1 MKPTPKL
8 SLADLA
14 YEEFAT
20 RRANFRSGLRAGRVP
35 RDEAEAVMLRWA
47 AIARYF
53 GAQLPAELCDHD
65 GAQMAWIE
73 FYPPGE
79 RVDLLMSAMG
89 TELRR
94 AAEAAIRHY
103 QENPHKAALR
113 TRVTALIKLDSHLYY
128 RAGLPAL
135 QITGPLTP
143 ELDGPERRA
152 A

>member
-1 MKPTPKL
+1 MKPN
-8 SLADLA
+8 LADMA

-20 RRANFRSGLRAGRVP
+20 RRANFRSGLRAGMVP
-35 RDEAEAVMLRWA
+35 RDEAEAVMLHWA

-53 GAQLPAELCDHD
+53 GAQLPSELCDNE

-73 FYPPGE
+73 FYPPAA
-79 RVDLLMSAMG
+79 RVDQLMKEMG
-89 TELRR
+89 AELRR
-94 AAEAAIRHY
+94 ATETAIQRY
-103 QENPHKAALR
+103 QENPHKADLR
-113 TRVTALIKLDSHLYY
+113 TRVAALIKLDSHLHY
-128 RAGLPAL
+128 RAGLPPL